1 MIKAQYNNYD
11 NHKPAYNK
19 PSYDKPSYEM
29 PAYEKPTYEKPAYEK
44 PAYNKPAY
52 KKPAYEDKRA
62 YSKSHSSKS
71 MSISLDC
78 SCRVKKTQKYGKKM
92 SKSNDYPKVNYV
104 KKSMSPEYPIYKPK
118 VDY

>member
-1 MIKAQYNNYD
+1 M
-11 NHKPAYNK
+11 PVYNK
-19 PSYDKPSYEM
+19 PSYDKPSYD
-29 PAYEKPTYEKPAYEK
+29 KPTYEKPAYEK

-62 YSKSHSSKS
+62 YSKSSSGGS
-71 MSISLDC
+71 RSISLEC
-78 SCRVKKTQKYGKKM
+78 SCKIKKVHQYGKKM

-104 KKSMSPEYPIYKPK
+104 KKQKYMSPEYPIYKPK